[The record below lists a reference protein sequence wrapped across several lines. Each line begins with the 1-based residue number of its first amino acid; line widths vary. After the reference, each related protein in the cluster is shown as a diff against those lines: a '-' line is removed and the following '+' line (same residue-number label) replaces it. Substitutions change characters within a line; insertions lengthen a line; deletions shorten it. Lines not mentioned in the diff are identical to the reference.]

1 MASKKYD
8 GVIEAVRYKPN
19 GEVDWVRAY
28 ERRGPT
34 FGDHV
39 LIDRQS
45 LIRRMKSGK
54 RYVAGQRLPYLAGTF
69 EISSSLR
76 LVNAGGKEIL
86 VTDEVQASQ
95 DRLEG
100 VPLI

>member
-1 MASKKYD
+1 MAKVKFD
-8 GVIEAVRYKPN
+8 GVVEAVRYKPN

-45 LIRRMKSGK
+45 LIQRMKSGK
-54 RYVAGQRLPYLAGTF
+54 RYFAGQRLPYLASTF
-69 EISSSLR
+69 EISSPLR

-86 VTDEVQASQ
+86 VTNEVQSSQ
-95 DRLEG
+95 DKLEG